1 MLFVFSGY
9 KGDID
14 KPGASTLG
22 GLIGPYGNS
31 DDSLSEDEATHQN
44 ADSKHWRFFTHLGN
58 EQK

>member
-1 MLFVFSGY
+1 MLCVFSGY

-44 ADSKHWRFFTHLGN
+44 ADSKHRRFFDI
-58 EQK
+58 